1 MMHILPGQ
9 GDYHPAKNEFHGG
22 EQVPMQGIIILMLET
37 NLTGKPENF
46 TSRSKNLPDKIT
58 SLRGKRDCYYRYQ
71 NYWTG

>member
-1 MMHILPGQ
+1 
-9 GDYHPAKNEFHGG
+9 
-22 EQVPMQGIIILMLET
+22 MQGIIILMLET